1 MSNLLFTKYEYG
13 LGLIAVCFAILI
25 LFEFFARKQKL
36 GIRAIII
43 HLVLTGILCAIV
55 SLTAEYLQMAIK
67 DFKVKFI
74 SAQTIYFVQ
83 ILLITL
89 IIMRTIF
96 FLLNRLEARQV
107 AKGADRT
114 SARIITRVFK
124 ILIFF
129 VILLLFGERFGMSL
143 SGLLTFGGIGG
154 IAIGMASKDILSN
167 FFSGVMLY
175 FDRPFNIGDWVSS
188 PDRQI
193 EGTVVEIGWR
203 ITKIMT
209 FDHRPLYIPNAV
221 FSTISVEN
229 PGRMTNRRIK
239 TEIGLRYQDADKIGI
254 IVDDIRTMLQN
265 HPKIDTKQ
273 TLLVYFD
280 NFADSSLNIMIYCF
294 TKTVKWAEWLEY
306 QQDVYLKMIEIVHQH
321 GADFAFP
328 SQTVYLNNDET
339 PVKLDISLVNSDKGA
354 DMASQLAAA
363 AGKAESET
371 VVKDRV
377 DQNQSSS

>member
-1 MSNLLFTKYEYG
+1 MNQTLITKYEYG
-13 LGLIAVCFAILI
+13 LGLIAICFAVLM
-25 LFEFFARKQKL
+25 LFEFFARRQKL
-36 GIRAIII
+36 GVRAIII

-55 SLTAEYLQMAIK
+55 SLTAEYMQMAIK

-74 SAQTIYFVQ
+74 TSETIYFVQ

-209 FDHRPLYIPNAV
+209 FDHRPLYIPNSV

-239 TEIGLRYQDADKIGI
+239 TELGLRYQDADKIGI
-254 IVDDIRTMLQN
+254 ITSEIRTMLQN

-273 TLLVYFD
+273 TLLVYF
-280 NFADSSLNIMIYCF
+280 NEFADSSLNIMIYCF

-306 QQDVYLKMIEIVHQH
+306 QQDVYLKMIDIVHQH

-328 SQTVYLNNDET
+328 SQTVYLDNDES
-339 PVKLDISLVNSDKGA
+339 PVKLDISLVKSDKGA
-354 DMASQLAAA
+354 DMASQLVAAT
-363 AGKAESET
+363 GKTGNEIEAKNS
-371 VVKDRV
+371 V
-377 DQNQSSS
+377 S